1 LLRDSSSVPFELLV
15 ERICKIY
22 HKLPSEVL
30 EEDVEWIELLLYIN
44 KFEAERQDLE
54 EKRSNLRRENK

>member
-1 LLRDSSSVPFELLV
+1 VV

-44 KFEAERQDLE
+44 KFDSERQELE
-54 EKRSNLRRENK
+54 ERRAKLRQENNVRH

>member
-1 LLRDSSSVPFELLV
+1 LAV

-30 EEDVEWIELLLYIN
+30 EEDAEWIELLLYIN
-44 KFEAERQDLE
+44 KYDAERQDME
-54 EKRSNLRRENK
+54 EKRAKLKQLNNVRR